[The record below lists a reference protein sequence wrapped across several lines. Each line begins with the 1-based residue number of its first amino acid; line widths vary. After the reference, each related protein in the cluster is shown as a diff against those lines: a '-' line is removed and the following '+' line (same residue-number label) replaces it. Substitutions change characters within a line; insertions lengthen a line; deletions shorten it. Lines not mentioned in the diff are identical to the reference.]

1 VTSVHIF
8 LNGTAMSD
16 GADHG
21 SIAGSTFVGAARTAP
36 RYRFYSVRD
45 EFPGLVPD
53 GEGASIAGEVYDVDE
68 AVWYDALLPQEPVE
82 LVPGEIELED
92 GRTAR
97 AMILDLARL
106 SSQEYRDITGY
117 GGWRQYLAT
126 CPEATSNPRTS

>member
-1 VTSVHIF
+1 VTSVHVF

-21 SIAGSTFVGAARTAP
+21 SIADSTFVGAARTAP

-53 GEGASIAGEVYDVDE
+53 GDGASIVGEVYDVDE
-68 AVWYDALLPQEPVE
+68 AVWYRSLLPQEPVE

-92 GRTAR
+92 GRTAW
-97 AMILDLARL
+97 AMILDLGRL
-106 SSQEYRDITGY
+106 PREEYRDITEY
-117 GGWRQYLAT
+117 GGWRRYLASR
-126 CPEATSNPRTS
+126 PEASSNPRTS